1 MKILIIKILAMSL
14 ITQQLSVQ
22 QNKLK
27 LGFFL
32 GGPTQSG
39 FGMGNIGYER
49 LNKELNSSWQFRFTN
64 QVWKKMG
71 N

>member
-1 MKILIIKILAMSL
+1 MKILFIKILAMSL
-14 ITQQLSVQ
+14 ITQQLSAQ

-27 LGFFL
+27 FGFLGFL
-32 GGPTQSG
+32 TQSG